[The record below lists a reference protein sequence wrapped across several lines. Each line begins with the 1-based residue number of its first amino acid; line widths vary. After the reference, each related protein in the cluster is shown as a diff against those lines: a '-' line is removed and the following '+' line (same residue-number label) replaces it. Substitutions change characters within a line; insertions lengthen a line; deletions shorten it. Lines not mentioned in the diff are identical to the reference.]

1 MRSFIFILALAISPL
16 CAADTIVN
24 RQFHSTSDEGITIV
38 NRGLLPR
45 TIFARFLIPG
55 LAEDA
60 RRNTGTKYTINPQSE
75 ITYYLPAGTEVVATD
90 GIYWDNP
97 YPNFPDER
105 AILTVTREKI
115 LRVSSDEFIVSQ

>member
-75 ITYYLPAGTEVVATD
+75 ITFYLPAGTEVVATD

-97 YPNFPDER
+97 NPNFPDAR
-105 AILTVTREKI
+105 AILTVTRGKI

>member
-105 AILTVTREKI
+105 AILTVTRGKI
-115 LRVSSDEFIVSQ
+115 LRVSSDAFNFSP

>member
-1 MRSFIFILALAISPL
+1 MRSFIFTLALAISPL

-60 RRNTGTKYTINPQSE
+60 RRNTGTKYAINPQSE
-75 ITYYLPAGTEVVATD
+75 ITYYLPAGTEVVATE

-97 YPNFPDER
+97 LPNFPDER
-105 AILTVTREKI
+105 FVLTVISGSITR
-115 LRVSSDEFIVSQ
+115 VTADEFNVSL